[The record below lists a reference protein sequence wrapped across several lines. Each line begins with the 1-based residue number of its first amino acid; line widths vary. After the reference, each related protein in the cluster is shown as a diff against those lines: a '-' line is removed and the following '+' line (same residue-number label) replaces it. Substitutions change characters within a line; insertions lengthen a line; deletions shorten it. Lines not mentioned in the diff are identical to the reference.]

1 MTWHSIFDLSTMQH
15 QHIVYT
21 YTTVI
26 VVQAACLARL
36 VWLWTHPKSPQS

>member
-1 MTWHSIFDLSTMQH
+1 MTWHAIFDLSTMQH

-26 VVQAACLARL
+26 AVQAAYLGRLA
-36 VWLWTHPKSPQS
+36 WLWTHPNSPVS